1 TEAKKKERWRRRR
14 GSCISAREEEKSD
27 NGGRRRTTTPR
38 AAISSQESTNWRGC
52 VVDFGSGSKN
62 RKPKIHRRMFRRR
75 PFINWKEAV
84 RLEL

>member
-1 TEAKKKERWRRRR
+1 RRKRRRR
-14 GSCISAREEEKSD
+14 SGGGGEEERSD

-38 AAISSQESTNWRGC
+38 AAISCQESANRRGC